1 MNALLDQPDLPT
13 PAIKK
18 NISTNTICIHKDI
31 SEADHVLMISKY
43 MVYQFKGSLK
53 KLIGMPSLAHVGPDH
68 VQAPLG
74 SQPSPATGNPIIEG
88 HGQYSIGGMSSKHT
102 TLMYYTYI

>member
-18 NISTNTICIHKDI
+18 NISTNTICIHKGI

-43 MVYQFKGSLK
+43 MVY
-53 KLIGMPSLAHVGPDH
+53 
-68 VQAPLG
+68 
-74 SQPSPATGNPIIEG
+74 
-88 HGQYSIGGMSSKHT
+88 
-102 TLMYYTYI
+102 